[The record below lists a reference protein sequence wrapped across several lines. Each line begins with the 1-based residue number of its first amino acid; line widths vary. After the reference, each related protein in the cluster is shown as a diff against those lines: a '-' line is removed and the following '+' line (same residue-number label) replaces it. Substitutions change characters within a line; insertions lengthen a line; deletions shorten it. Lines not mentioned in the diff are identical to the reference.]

1 MRGDLFDLEEERLG
15 EEIKKRGA
23 EVVLLQLPDGL
34 KPLAAR
40 LASIVERAGASVI
53 ISGEPCYGACD
64 VALAEARELNAD
76 LIIHYG
82 HTMMLKDLDIPT
94 IYFEAH
100 AKISVEKAVRRAIG
114 LLKPWRRIGLAT
126 TVQHVENLEAAR
138 RILSSA
144 GKEVYVGK
152 VSEILYPGQVL
163 GCDYTNAKVISSN
176 VEAFLFV
183 GGGRFHPLGLALAT
197 MKPVVAADP
206 FEDRAYSLN
215 GDAKRIL
222 KRRWAEIEEARKAET
237 DGVII
242 GLKPGQKRLKE
253 ALRVKEKIEEMRKKA
268 YLISL
273 REITD
278 QKLRN
283 FQEFE
288 AYINTACPRISID
301 EASAFRQ
308 PVLTLKEAYVMLG
321 EISWE
326 KLLEEGI
333 I

>member
-1 MRGDLFDLEEERLG
+1 MRGDLFNLEEERLG

-23 EVVLLQLPDGL
+23 KRVLLQLPDGL

-64 VALAEARELNAD
+64 VALAEAKELNAD

-82 HTMMLKDLDIPT
+82 HTMMLRDLDIPT

-100 AKISVEKAVRRAIG
+100 AEIPVEEAVRKAID

-126 TVQHVENLEAAR
+126 TVQHVKKLEAAR

-144 GKEVYVGK
+144 GKEVHVGNA
-152 VSEILYPGQVL
+152 SSILHPGQVL
-163 GCDYTNAKVISSN
+163 GCDYTNAKAISQN

-183 GGGRFHPLGLALAT
+183 GGGRFHPLGLALTT

-206 FEDRAYSLN
+206 FECRAYSL
-215 GDAKRIL
+215 DADARRIL
-222 KRRWAEIEEARKAET
+222 RQRWAEIEEARKAET
-237 DGVII
+237 YGVII
-242 GLKPGQKRLKE
+242 GLKPGQKRLRE
-253 ALRVKEKIEEMRKKA
+253 AFRVKNKIEEAGKKA

-278 QKLRN
+278 QMLRN
-283 FQEFE
+283 FREFE

-301 EASAFRQ
+301 EAAAFRQ

-321 EISWE
+321 EMSWE
-326 KLLEEGI
+326 KLLEKGI

>member
-1 MRGDLFDLEEERLG
+1 MRGDLFNLEEERLG

-23 EVVLLQLPDGL
+23 KRVLLQLPDGL

-64 VALAEARELNAD
+64 VALAEAKELNAD

-82 HTMMLKDLDIPT
+82 HTMMLRDLDIPT

-100 AKISVEKAVRRAIG
+100 AEIPVEEAVRKAID

-126 TVQHVENLEAAR
+126 TVQHVKKLEAAR

-144 GKEVYVGK
+144 GKEVHVGNA
-152 VSEILYPGQVL
+152 SSILHPGQVL
-163 GCDYTNAKVISSN
+163 GCDYTNAKAISQN

-183 GGGRFHPLGLALAT
+183 GGGRFHPLGLALTT

-206 FEDRAYSLN
+206 FECRAYSL
-215 GDAKRIL
+215 DADARRIL
-222 KRRWAEIEEARKAET
+222 RQRWAEIEEARKAET
-237 DGVII
+237 YGVII
-242 GLKPGQKRLKE
+242 GLKPGQKRLRE
-253 ALRVKEKIEEMRKKA
+253 AFRVKNKIEEAGKKA

-278 QKLRN
+278 QMLRN
-283 FQEFE
+283 FREFE

-301 EASAFRQ
+301 EAAAFRQ
-308 PVLTLKEAYVMLG
+308 PVLTLKEAYVVLG
-321 EISWE
+321 EMSWE
-326 KLLEEGI
+326 KLLEKGI

>member
-23 EVVLLQLPDGL
+23 GVVLLQLPDGL
-34 KPLAAR
+34 KPLATR

-82 HTMMLKDLDIPT
+82 HTMMLRDLDIPT

-100 AKISVEKAVRRAIG
+100 AKISVEKAVRRAID
-114 LLKPWRRIGLAT
+114 LLKPWRRIGLVT

-144 GKEVYVGK
+144 GKEVYVGNA
-152 VSEILYPGQVL
+152 SSILYPGQIL

-176 VEAFLFV
+176 VEAYLFV

-237 DGVII
+237 YGVII

-253 ALRVKEKIEEMRKKA
+253 AFRVKKKIEEMRKKA

-278 QKLRN
+278 QTLRN

-301 EASAFRQ
+301 EAAAFRQ

>member
-23 EVVLLQLPDGL
+23 GVVLLQLPDGL
-34 KPLAAR
+34 KPLATR

-82 HTMMLKDLDIPT
+82 HTMMLRDLDIPT

-100 AKISVEKAVRRAIG
+100 AKISVEKAVRRAID
-114 LLKPWRRIGLAT
+114 LLKPWRRIGLVT

-144 GKEVYVGK
+144 GKEVHVGNA
-152 VSEILYPGQVL
+152 SSILHPGQIL

-176 VEAFLFV
+176 VEAYLFV

-237 DGVII
+237 YGVII

-253 ALRVKEKIEEMRKKA
+253 AFRVKKKIEEMRKKA

-278 QKLRN
+278 QTLRN

-301 EASAFRQ
+301 EAAAFRQ

>member
-1 MRGDLFDLEEERLG
+1 MRGDLFNLEEERLG

-23 EVVLLQLPDGL
+23 KRVLLQLPDGL

-40 LASIVERAGASVI
+40 LASIVEHAGASVI

-64 VALAEARELNAD
+64 VALAEAKELNAD

-82 HTMMLKDLDIPT
+82 HTMMLRDLDIPT
-94 IYFEAH
+94 VYFEAH
-100 AKISVEKAVRRAIG
+100 AEIPVEEAVRKAID

-126 TVQHVENLEAAR
+126 TVQHVKKLEAAR

-144 GKEVYVGK
+144 GKEVHVGNA
-152 VSEILYPGQVL
+152 SSMLYPGQVL
-163 GCDYTNAKVISSN
+163 GCDYTNAKAISQN

-183 GGGRFHPLGLALAT
+183 GGGRFHPLGLALTT

-206 FEDRAYSLN
+206 FEGRAYSLN
-215 GDAKRIL
+215 ADARRIL
-222 KRRWAEIEEARKAET
+222 RQRWAEIEEARKAET
-237 DGVII
+237 YGVII
-242 GLKPGQKRLKE
+242 GLKPGQKRLRE
-253 ALRVKEKIEEMRKKA
+253 AFRIKKKIEEAGKKA

-278 QKLRN
+278 QMLRN
-283 FQEFE
+283 FREFE

-301 EASAFRQ
+301 ETAAFRQ

-321 EISWE
+321 EMSWE
-326 KLLEEGI
+326 KLLEKGI

>member
-1 MRGDLFDLEEERLG
+1 MCEDLFDLEEKRLE

-23 EVVLLQLPDGL
+23 RVVLLQLPDGL

-40 LASIVERAGASVI
+40 LASVIEYAGAAAI

-64 VALAEARELNAD
+64 VAVAEARDLNAD
-76 LIIHYG
+76 LIVHYG

-100 AKISVEKAVRRAIG
+100 AKIPVERSVRRAIDI
-114 LLKPWRRIGLAT
+114 LKPWRRIGLVT

-152 VSEILYPGQVL
+152 ASNTLHPGQIL
-163 GCDYTNAKVISSN
+163 GCDYTNAKAISSS
-176 VEAFLFV
+176 VDAFLFV

-197 MKPVVAADP
+197 LKPVVAADP
-206 FEDRAYSLN
+206 FISKAYSL
-215 GDAKRIL
+215 DADARKIL
-222 KRRWAEIEEARKAET
+222 RRRWAEIEEAREAKIY
-237 DGVII
+237 GVII
-242 GLKPGQKRLKE
+242 GLKPGQKRLSE
-253 ALRVKEKIEEMRKKA
+253 AFKVKRKIEEAGKKV

-278 QKLRN
+278 QMLRN

-301 EASAFRQ
+301 EEPIFRQ
-308 PVLTLKEAYVMLG
+308 PILTLKEAYVMLG

-326 KLLEEGI
+326 RLLKDGI

>member
-23 EVVLLQLPDGL
+23 KRVLLQLPDGL

-64 VALAEARELNAD
+64 VALAEAKELNAD

-82 HTMMLKDLDIPT
+82 HTMMLRDLNIPT

-100 AKISVEKAVRRAIG
+100 AEIPVEEAVRKAID

-126 TVQHVENLEAAR
+126 TVQHVKKLEAAR

-144 GKEVYVGK
+144 GKEVHVGNA
-152 VSEILYPGQVL
+152 SSMLHPGQVL
-163 GCDYTNAKVISSN
+163 GCDYTNAKAISQN

-183 GGGRFHPLGLALAT
+183 GGGRFHPLGLALTT

-206 FEDRAYSLN
+206 FECRAYSL
-215 GDAKRIL
+215 DADARRIL
-222 KRRWAEIEEARKAET
+222 RQRWAEIEEARKAET
-237 DGVII
+237 YGVII
-242 GLKPGQKRLKE
+242 GLKPGQKRLRE
-253 ALRVKEKIEEMRKKA
+253 AFRIKNKIEEAGKKA

-278 QKLRN
+278 QMLRN
-283 FQEFE
+283 FREFE

-301 EASAFRQ
+301 EATAFRQ

-321 EISWE
+321 EMSWE
-326 KLLEEGI
+326 KLLEKGI

>member
-1 MRGDLFDLEEERLG
+1 MRGDLFNLEEERLG

-23 EVVLLQLPDGL
+23 KRVLLQLPDGL

-64 VALAEARELNAD
+64 VALAEAKELNAD

-82 HTMMLKDLDIPT
+82 HTMMLRDLDIPT
-94 IYFEAH
+94 VYFEAH
-100 AKISVEKAVRRAIG
+100 AEIPVEEAVRKAID

-126 TVQHVENLEAAR
+126 TVQHVKKLEAAR

-144 GKEVYVGK
+144 GKEVHVGNA
-152 VSEILYPGQVL
+152 SSMLHPGQVL
-163 GCDYTNAKVISSN
+163 GCDYTNAKAISQN

-183 GGGRFHPLGLALAT
+183 GGGRFHPLGLALTT

-206 FEDRAYSLN
+206 FECRAYSLAA
-215 GDAKRIL
+215 DARRIL
-222 KRRWAEIEEARKAET
+222 RQRWAEIEEARRAET
-237 DGVII
+237 YGVII
-242 GLKPGQKRLKE
+242 GLKPGQKRLRE
-253 ALRVKEKIEEMRKKA
+253 AFRVKNKIEEAGKKA

-278 QKLRN
+278 QMLRN
-283 FQEFE
+283 FREFE

-301 EASAFRQ
+301 EAAAFRQ

-321 EISWE
+321 ETSWE
-326 KLLEEGI
+326 KLLEKGI